1 MIKSKLAVFLLSVF
15 LFGNALAFDDSC
27 EISDSEY
34 NAIPRPV
41 NSIANYCS
49 ARGVKAAFMLRDI
62 SGFNRAGD
70 FDSACELQKKFK
82 SCGFDSLECDLLN
95 DAKELFMANIGYD
108 SCNVIDSRHQVM
120 AALPA
125 IINLLLESD

>member
-70 FDSACELQKKFK
+70 FDSACELQK
-82 SCGFDSLECDLLN
+82 SLNLAGLIRLN
-95 DAKELFMANIGYD
+95 
-108 SCNVIDSRHQVM
+108 
-120 AALPA
+120 A
-125 IINLLLESD
+125 IC